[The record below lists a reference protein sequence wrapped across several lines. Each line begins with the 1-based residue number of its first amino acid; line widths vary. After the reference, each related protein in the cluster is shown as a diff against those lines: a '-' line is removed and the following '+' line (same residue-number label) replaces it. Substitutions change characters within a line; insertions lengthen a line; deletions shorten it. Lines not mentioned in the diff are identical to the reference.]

1 MSLAGVHDPDDVDD
15 PEVAWRV
22 DALSGLRLPPGVVER
37 PDGTLE
43 TVGVRV
49 RARRGVSLHA
59 CLELAVNIM
68 GDARLS
74 SGRQLAA
81 LAGAL
86 PGMRLTVAPDQVTD
100 LLMEV
105 RGGGYFAR
113 RILYRG
119 DGDLKVLLNARL
131 DAKPPRQGLGTASQT
146 VEAAAAVRLGVDR
159 LEAIAASLDGD
170 VGWLV
175 LPRWGYDAQLEQR
188 LVDELPKQWSRLRRL
203 AQVLEQDG
211 GWEWWEQHGAIL
223 DVEFDLIQEHGA
235 RRRLR
240 AYLDQRLATGRLLP
254 TQLGSAS
261 GC

>member
-1 MSLAGVHDPDDVDD
+1 M
-15 PEVAWRV
+15 AWRV

-43 TVGVRV
+43 TVDVRV
-49 RARRGVSLHA
+49 RARRGVSVHA
-59 CLELAVNIM
+59 CLELAVKIM

-131 DAKPPRQGLGTASQT
+131 DAKPPQQGLGTASQT

-175 LPRWGYDAQLEQR
+175 LPRWGYDAQLEQQ
-188 LVDELPKQWSRLRRL
+188 LVDELPEHLWPEAERYLTGLGTADPVLRALLLAPLEDEKLSPEEQAALAEARARRGSGECHYTASEELRR
-203 AQVLEQDG
+203 EI
-211 GWEWWEQHGAIL
+211 GW
-223 DVEFDLIQEHGA
+223 
-235 RRRLR
+235 
-240 AYLDQRLATGRLLP
+240 
-254 TQLGSAS
+254 
-261 GC
+261 